1 MAKTI
6 SKSTSSTVKKVE
18 AGAGHPDPVEQR
30 EQRRDP
36 EPVVVKR
43 LRMDALPEEVEVT
56 EVVEVTNLVLQR
68 APTPEELLI
77 LGKDA
82 PLTEMVYGGKQ
93 VFNPDSAPQLP
104 EATGQV
110 QGDMSPLQRFINLY
124 QPSEIVMKNNFRK
137 HLLTILEDWKNG

>member
-18 AGAGHPDPVEQR
+18 AGAGHPEPVEQG
-30 EQRRDP
+30 QQGGHS
-36 EPVVVKR
+36 EPVAVKK
-43 LRMDALPEEVEVT
+43 LRMDALPEEVEVP
-56 EVVEVTNLVLQR
+56 R
-68 APTPEELLI
+68 ALTPEELLI

-104 EATGQV
+104 EATGQT
-110 QGDMSPLQRFINLY
+110 QGEMSPLQRFINLY
-124 QPSEIVMKNNFRK
+124 QPGEIVMKNNFRK
-137 HLLTILEDWKNG
+137 HLLTVLEDWKNG

>member
-1 MAKTI
+1 
-6 SKSTSSTVKKVE
+6 
-18 AGAGHPDPVEQR
+18 
-30 EQRRDP
+30 
-36 EPVVVKR
+36 
-43 LRMDALPEEVEVT
+43 MDALPEEVEVT